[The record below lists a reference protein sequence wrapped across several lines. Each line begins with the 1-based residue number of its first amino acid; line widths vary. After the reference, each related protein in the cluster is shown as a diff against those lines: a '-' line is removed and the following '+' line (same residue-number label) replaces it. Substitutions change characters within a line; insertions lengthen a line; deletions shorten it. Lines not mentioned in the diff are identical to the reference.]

1 MPTCAPAHSAPP
13 RQAGRPQADCTR
25 GDALSSRPP
34 LLIPLPVTGPRPF
47 HPAWPAVLLCAW
59 MLAAPVQATTPP
71 VPAGKFTFY
80 GLAPAVAGLDRTKAE
95 AALGQPLQPE
105 PVPPGRAASAAA
117 AASAKGGHC
126 HHRLS
131 AQQPGVRFTLTGDVI
146 TRAETRDARYATVS
160 GVSVGNTVAQAQK
173 AYGKRLNTAPHPYF
187 AQGKVLTVYSPD
199 RKFAL
204 VMESNDQGRIITLRG
219 GRLPEVGWLE
229 GCA

>member
-1 MPTCAPAHSAPP
+1 MPTCAPAHSAQP
-13 RQAGRPQADCTR
+13 RQAGRPQADR
-25 GDALSSRPP
+25 SRDDALSSRSP

-47 HPAWPAVLLCAW
+47 DPAWPAVLLCAW
-59 MLAAPVQATTPP
+59 LLAAPALATSPP

-80 GLAPAVAGLDRTKAE
+80 GLGPAVVGLDRTQAE
-95 AALGQPLQPE
+95 AALGQPLQAE
-105 PVPPGRAASAAA
+105 PVPAARAASAAVA
-117 AASAKGGHC
+117 GGGHC

-131 AQQPGVRFTLTGDVI
+131 PQQPGVRYTLTGGVI
-146 TRAETRDARYATVS
+146 TRTETRDARYATVS
-160 GVSVGNTVAQAQK
+160 GVHVGDSVAQAQK
-173 AYGKRLNTAPHPYF
+173 VYGKRLNMAPHPYF

-204 VMESNDQGRIITLRG
+204 VMEANDQGRIITLRG